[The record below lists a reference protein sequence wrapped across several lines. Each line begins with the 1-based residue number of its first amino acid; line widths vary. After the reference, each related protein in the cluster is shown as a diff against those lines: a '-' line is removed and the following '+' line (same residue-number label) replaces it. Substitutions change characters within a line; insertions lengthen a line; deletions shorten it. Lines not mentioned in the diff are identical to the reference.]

1 MTLGDPIPAARI
13 ATAADLDAIV
23 RTLSSAFF
31 DDPLWG
37 PSFPDVARRASQMSA
52 FWRLLCASA
61 LRFPET
67 FVTAGAESVAVWL
80 PPGAEE
86 LTEDESSG
94 LESFVGD
101 LVGDAASP
109 PIMAVMTQFEHARPI
124 EPHFY
129 LSLLGTHDDH
139 RGRGLGMNLLRE
151 NLARIDALGSAAY
164 LESTNPANDARYR
177 SVGFEP
183 RGAFTTAS
191 GHVVTTMWRSAR

>member
-1 MTLGDPIPAARI
+1 METADPIPAARI
-13 ATAADLDAIV
+13 ATVVDLDAIV
-23 RTLSSAFF
+23 STLTSAFF

-37 PSFPDVARRASQMSA
+37 PSFPDVTRRAPQMSA
-52 FWRLLCASA
+52 FWRMLCASA

-67 FVTAGAESVAVWL
+67 FVTAGLESVAVWL
-80 PPGAEE
+80 PPGADE
-86 LTEDESSG
+86 LTEDESIG
-94 LESFVGD
+94 LESFVED
-101 LVGDAASP
+101 LVGDAAARK
-109 PIMAVMTQFEHARPI
+109 IMAVMTQFEHARPL

-139 RGRGLGMNLLRE
+139 RGRGLGMDLLRE

-183 RGAFTTAS
+183 RGTFTTAS
-191 GHVVTTMWRSAR
+191 GQVVTTMWRAAR